1 LCWFWRL
8 ILLARK
14 RFTPELD
21 TSLEAAKERLASLAR
36 DPACFISKKQ
46 IEQDERIVR
55 EAEKAGD
62 RK

>member
-1 LCWFWRL
+1 
-8 ILLARK
+8 LARK

-46 IEQDERIVR
+46 IERDERIVR
-55 EAEKAGD
+55 EAEKEM
-62 RK
+62 RKQ